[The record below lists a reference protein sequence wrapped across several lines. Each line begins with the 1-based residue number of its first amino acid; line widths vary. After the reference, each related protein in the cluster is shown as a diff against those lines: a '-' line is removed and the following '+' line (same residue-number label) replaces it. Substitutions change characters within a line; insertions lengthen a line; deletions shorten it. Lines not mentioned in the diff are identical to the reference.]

1 MLYVQHSDLR
11 AAFDG
16 LALLAFFCG
25 FLGALSF
32 AVASWLYRLF
42 LDHISGHV
50 LRPLPPS
57 AVGGMG
63 VPPMS
68 SLSRPT
74 YPTASGGEPLGRV
87 PSFVA
92 SPHLNPGPG
101 GRVGKRSDEPR
112 PPSLDQACPASCLK
126 DKRPAGAPALL

>member
-1 MLYVQHSDLR
+1 MLYVQHSDLQ
-11 AAFDG
+11 AAFNG

-32 AVASWLYRLF
+32 VVLSWLYRQV
-42 LDHISGHV
+42 LDHINGHA
-50 LRPLPPS
+50 LRPS

-63 VPPMS
+63 EPPMS

-87 PSFVA
+87 PSFMA
-92 SPHLNPGPG
+92 SPYLNPGPG
-101 GRVGKRSDEPR
+101 GRVVGRSDNPR
-112 PPSLDQACPASCLK
+112 SPSVDQACPSSCLK
-126 DKRPAGAPALL
+126 DKRPVGASALL

>member
-32 AVASWLYRLF
+32 AVLSWLYRQV
-42 LDHISGHV
+42 LDHINGHA
-50 LRPLPPS
+50 LRPS

-63 VPPMS
+63 EPPMS

-87 PSFVA
+87 PSFMA
-92 SPHLNPGPG
+92 SPYLNPGPG

-112 PPSLDQACPASCLK
+112 SPSFDQACPSSCLK
-126 DKRPAGAPALL
+126 DKRPVGASALL

>member
-32 AVASWLYRLF
+32 AVLSWLYRQVLG
-42 LDHISGHV
+42 HINGHV
-50 LRPLPPS
+50 LQPLHPP

-63 VPPMS
+63 EPPMS
-68 SLSRPT
+68 SLSRPA
-74 YPTASGGEPLGRV
+74 YPTASGGESLGRV
-87 PSFVA
+87 PSFMA
-92 SPHLNPGPG
+92 SPYLNPGPG

-112 PPSLDQACPASCLK
+112 PPPLDQACPPSCLK
-126 DKRPAGAPALL
+126 DKRPAGASALL